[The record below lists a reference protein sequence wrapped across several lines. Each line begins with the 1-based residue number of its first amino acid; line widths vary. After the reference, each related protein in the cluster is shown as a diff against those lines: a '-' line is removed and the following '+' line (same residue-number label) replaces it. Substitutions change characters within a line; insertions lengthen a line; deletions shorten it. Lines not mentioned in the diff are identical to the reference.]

1 MADTFQLL
9 DLEKAVLRA
18 QTGDRQAV
26 EELLA
31 SHRQVVYALA
41 YSYLRHPGQAE
52 EAAQEA
58 FLRIFSRLGSL
69 KNPGTFKS
77 WCLTITANLCRDL
90 LRQKRPQL
98 VPLEMAPEVVEP
110 ISDRSLSDRLRTGLE
125 TLSEPIRHAL
135 LLRDVEGFSY
145 EEVAEIQRIP
155 LGTVKSRIFEARR
168 KLRKWM
174 TPCDVKS

>member
-1 MADTFQLL
+1 MADLQAT
-9 DLEKAVLRA
+9 VLRA
-18 QTGDRQAV
+18 RAGDRQAV

-31 SHRQVVYALA
+31 SHRQPVYALA
-41 YSYLRHPGQAE
+41 YSYLRDPGRAE

-69 KNPGTFKS
+69 KNPANFRG

-90 LRQKRPQL
+90 LRQKRPRL
-98 VPLEMAPEVVEP
+98 VALELAPEVVEP
-110 ISDRSLSDRLRTGLE
+110 DPDPGLSERLRAGLESLSDTVRQ
-125 TLSEPIRHAL
+125 AL
-135 LLRDVEGFSY
+135 LLRDIEGFSY
-145 EEVAEIQRIP
+145 EEVSEIQRIP

-174 TPCDVKS
+174 SPCDVKS